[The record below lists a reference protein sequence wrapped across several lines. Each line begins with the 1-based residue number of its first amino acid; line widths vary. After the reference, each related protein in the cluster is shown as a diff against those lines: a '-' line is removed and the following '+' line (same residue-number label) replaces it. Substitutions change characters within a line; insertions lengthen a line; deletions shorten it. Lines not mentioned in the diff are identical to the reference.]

1 MMLSIR
7 LTEEDG
13 RLLEELARKSTRSK
27 SQQIRHLI
35 RTAAQTLQESGQSAR
50 ERCGSP

>member
-1 MMLSIR
+1 MMSIR

-13 RLLEELARKSTRSK
+13 KMLEELARKSTRSK

-35 RTAAQTLQESGQSAR
+35 RTAAQTLQENERSAK
-50 ERCGSP
+50 ERSGSP